1 MRVCKD
7 CYNKEYIEY
16 VFVDPMGNIIKPARV
31 TESFPKILKK
41 HGLRKIRF
49 HDLRHSCASLMLAN
63 GVQMKQIQE
72 WLGHSDISTTA
83 NIYSHLDYQSKVLS
97 ASVME
102 HALGLPKIE
111 NTGCFENP
119 AYCSPKEAEGEFNH
133 ADG

>member
-1 MRVCKD
+1 MDHINRVFSED
-7 CYNKEYIEY
+7 
-16 VFVDPMGNIIKPARV
+16 
-31 TESFPKILKK
+31 TKK

-83 NIYSHLDYQSKVLS
+83 NIYSHLDYQSKALS

-111 NTGCFENP
+111 NTRCFENP
-119 AYCSPKEAEGEFNH
+119 AYCYPKEAEGEFNH